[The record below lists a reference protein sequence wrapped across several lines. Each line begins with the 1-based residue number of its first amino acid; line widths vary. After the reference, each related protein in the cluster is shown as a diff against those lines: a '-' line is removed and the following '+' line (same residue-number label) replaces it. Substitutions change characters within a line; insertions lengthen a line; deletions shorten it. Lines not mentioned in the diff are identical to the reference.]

1 MPVLDRSRD
10 LWLTAIAKRTCEWR
24 AALARDRRL
33 RRIGAVGSSTP
44 HTNAVRA
51 EVFVRV

>member
-10 LWLTAIAKRTCEWR
+10 LWLTAIAKRTREWR

-33 RRIGAVGSSTP
+33 RRIGAVGSRRRPRTRCGPKYS
-44 HTNAVRA
+44 
-51 EVFVRV
+51 